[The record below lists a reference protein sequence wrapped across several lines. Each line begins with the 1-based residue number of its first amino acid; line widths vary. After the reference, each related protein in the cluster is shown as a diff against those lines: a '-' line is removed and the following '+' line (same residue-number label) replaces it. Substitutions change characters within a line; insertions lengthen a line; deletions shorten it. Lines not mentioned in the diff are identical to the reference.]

1 MTMTTPSTCRLQIT
15 FAGLCLFV
23 PDSGNRVF
31 RVLMPDGEACGVM
44 RHSARI
50 VFSGDYFGS
59 TQREYSILLQPVQRD
74 LDLSGITSLGNPM
87 ATPALPPELVNVGS
101 LGGSGVK
108 PDNLTGTFSKYLA
121 ARLIIAGDV
130 TIEPFNTAD
139 IGYAAPGNCKAAI
152 RKTTAGGATIVV
164 PRAPL
169 NASGELELTSGVKLS
184 PVGGRIDLLVANLME
199 EDFEHPPKPHQDPMQ
214 SHFKAYYSLLAN
226 TPPADAPLPCPPIMT
241 RGTPPASR
249 LPFSMD
255 PYTCMLGGGCPDGTD
270 NC

>member
-1 MTMTTPSTCRLQIT
+1 MTTPSTCRLQIT

-23 PDSGNRVF
+23 PDATNKVF

-59 TQREYSILLQPVQRD
+59 TQPEYSIFLQPLQHD
-74 LDLSGITSLGNPM
+74 LDLSGITSLGNPK

-108 PDNLTGTFSKYLA
+108 PGHLSGPFSEYLA

-130 TIEPFNTAD
+130 TIEPFNLAE
-139 IGYAAPGNCKAAI
+139 IGYAAPGKCQAATP
-152 RKTTAGGATIVV
+152 KTTAGGATIVV
-164 PRAPL
+164 PKAPL
-169 NASGELELTSGVKLS
+169 NAGGELELTSGVKLS
-184 PVGGRIDLLVANLME
+184 PVGGRIDLFVANLME
-199 EDFEHPPKPHQDPMQ
+199 GDFEHPPEPNPDPKE
-214 SHFKAYYSLLAN
+214 SHFKAYYSLLAKQ
-226 TPPADAPLPCPPIMT
+226 PPANAPLPCPPTVT
-241 RGTPPASR
+241 RGAPPVSR
-249 LPFSMD
+249 FPFSMD